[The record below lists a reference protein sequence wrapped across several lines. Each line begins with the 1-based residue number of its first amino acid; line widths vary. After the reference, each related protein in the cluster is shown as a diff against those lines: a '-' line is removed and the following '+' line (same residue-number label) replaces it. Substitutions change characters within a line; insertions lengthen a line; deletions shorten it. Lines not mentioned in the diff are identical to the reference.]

1 MVSNKLKGETM
12 EALQELRKE
21 LADILKLV
29 DLQLEKRYT
38 KKRGLE
44 IRKRLDDLCLNKKIS
59 IKRRMIEFE
68 KNMKFYK

>member
-1 MVSNKLKGETM
+1 M

>member
-1 MVSNKLKGETM
+1 M

-44 IRKRLDDLCLNKKIS
+44 IRKKLDEFCLKKKID
-59 IKRRMIEFE
+59 IKKRMIEFE
-68 KNMKFYK
+68 KNMRYYK